1 MLEEGRSSI
10 RDGKETR
17 FWTTCWVDAGLKLID
32 YADPSGQGV
41 DFDSSVAEFTT
52 TDGTWNFGLLKTL
65 LPPDVVDIIAGMTPP
80 KEDSG
85 TDDWVWGCE
94 KSGLFTIKSAYDLIG
109 KVEAATDADRWNSIW
124 RWKGPCLVRFFM
136 WLAAKDRLLTNA
148 ARHRRGLSQ
157 DASCPRC
164 AATTEDSNHVLRE
177 CPVAAETWKQTDEF
191 DVTGAVWRG
200 SYTDWLNHFLK
211 SDASLLFG
219 IVCHNLWKARNE
231 SIFANNSADPST
243 VALRSCRWQEI
254 VVRAMAREVILQ
266 ERQSLRRRAEVSWK
280 AGPHGW
286 FTLSSDG
293 SLQGQQGRAA
303 AGGILRDN
311 NGNCILAYTMNLGIC
326 SITRAEIRGALE
338 GVRRAWDY
346 GVRRLEIQI
355 DSQAVVA
362 LLRETSS
369 DIAHSHALDV
379 LEFQEW
385 MKREWEVKL
394 IHVFRKQITRRI
406 ILLAAVILTLV
417 EPIWLTQL
425 IGILRILS
433 VMIVWVSPKPG

>member
-1 MLEEGRSSI
+1 
-10 RDGKETR
+10 
-17 FWTTCWVDAGLKLID
+17 
-32 YADPSGQGV
+32 
-41 DFDSSVAEFTT
+41 
-52 TDGTWNFGLLKTL
+52 
-65 LPPDVVDIIAGMTPP
+65 
-80 KEDSG
+80 
-85 TDDWVWGCE
+85 
-94 KSGLFTIKSAYDLIG
+94 
-109 KVEAATDADRWNSIW
+109 
-124 RWKGPCLVRFFM
+124 M

-177 CPVAAETWKQTDEF
+177 CPVAAETWM
-191 DVTGAVWRG
+191 
-200 SYTDWLNHFLK
+200 
-211 SDASLLFG
+211 
-219 IVCHNLWKARNE
+219 
-231 SIFANNSADPST
+231 
-243 VALRSCRWQEI
+243 ALRSCRWQEI